1 MGSVAGAVLLSLWA
15 GLARGASSSAAYV
28 VRVTLCACLAAGC
41 LSSGAVEAATT
52 DGQTSVENS
61 TDKRLWT
68 VGIRWENDTIA
79 NHDRFYTNGSAVWLA
94 HTGES
99 WADPIMNWLPWGQGR
114 HTVTYSL
121 SQAMFTPED
130 TARAVPDPTDR
141 PYAGVLTFGLG
152 LHVDRDNRYNGLK
165 LILGVVGPWALGG
178 ETQREFHRLV
188 GSNIPRG
195 WDYQLHNEPIIN
207 LAYEHRRKYR
217 VLGRADGWA
226 VEAIPVVGL
235 MAGNLLIQGNVA
247 GHVRLGYKIPDDFG
261 TTLLRGM
268 SELPPPRWNPAGA
281 STSML
286 STLGFYVFG
295 GVAGNFVLRD
305 LTLDGN
311 TFKDS
316 PSVDKEWFVPTAR
329 FGVGVGNRRFLAT
342 FTYVYAGKT
351 FKGHPSTAEYG
362 ALTFSYFF

>member
-178 ETQREFHRLV
+178 
-188 GSNIPRG
+188 G
-195 WDYQLHNEPIIN
+195 D
-207 LAYEHRRKYR
+207 AAR
-217 VLGRADGWA
+217 V
-226 VEAIPVVGL
+226 
-235 MAGNLLIQGNVA
+235 
-247 GHVRLGYKIPDDFG
+247 
-261 TTLLRGM
+261 
-268 SELPPPRWNPAGA
+268 PPPRRLQHPAGLGLPVA
-281 STSML
+281 QRTDYQPGVRTSQEIPRPGPGRRM
-286 STLGFYVFG
+286 G
-295 GVAGNFVLRD
+295 GG
-305 LTLDGN
+305 
-311 TFKDS
+311 S
-316 PSVDKEWFVPTAR
+316 HS
-329 FGVGVGNRRFLAT
+329 RRRAH
-342 FTYVYAGKT
+342 G
-351 FKGHPSTAEYG
+351 G
-362 ALTFSYFF
+362 

>member
-1 MGSVAGAVLLSLWA
+1 
-15 GLARGASSSAAYV
+15 
-28 VRVTLCACLAAGC
+28 
-41 LSSGAVEAATT
+41 
-52 DGQTSVENS
+52 
-61 TDKRLWT
+61 
-68 VGIRWENDTIA
+68 
-79 NHDRFYTNGSAVWLA
+79 
-94 HTGES
+94 
-99 WADPIMNWLPWGQGR
+99 
-114 HTVTYSL
+114 
-121 SQAMFTPED
+121 
-130 TARAVPDPTDR
+130 
-141 PYAGVLTFGLG
+141 
-152 LHVDRDNRYNGLK
+152 
-165 LILGVVGPWALGG
+165 
-178 ETQREFHRLV
+178 
-188 GSNIPRG
+188 
-195 WDYQLHNEPIIN
+195 LHNEPIIN

>member
-1 MGSVAGAVLLSLWA
+1 VPYGLSGGCSSPVPLG

-99 WADPIMNWLPWGQGR
+99 WADPIMNWLPWARDAIQ
-114 HTVTYSL
+114 SP
-121 SQAMFTPED
+121 TPSV
-130 TARAVPDPTDR
+130 RPCSRRRIRRGPSRPTDR

-195 WDYQLHNEPIIN
+195 WITSCTTNDYQPGVRTSQEIP
-207 LAYEHRRKYR
+207 RP
-217 VLGRADGWA
+217 GRADGWA
-226 VEAIPVVGL
+226 VEAIPSSGSWRVTCSFRGTW
-235 MAGNLLIQGNVA
+235 QGTCGSA
-247 GHVRLGYKIPDDFG
+247 IRFRTI
-261 TTLLRGM
+261 
-268 SELPPPRWNPAGA
+268 SAPPC
-281 STSML
+281 
-286 STLGFYVFG
+286 
-295 GVAGNFVLRD
+295 
-305 LTLDGN
+305 
-311 TFKDS
+311 
-316 PSVDKEWFVPTAR
+316 
-329 FGVGVGNRRFLAT
+329 
-342 FTYVYAGKT
+342 YAG
-351 FKGHPSTAEYG
+351 
-362 ALTFSYFF
+362 